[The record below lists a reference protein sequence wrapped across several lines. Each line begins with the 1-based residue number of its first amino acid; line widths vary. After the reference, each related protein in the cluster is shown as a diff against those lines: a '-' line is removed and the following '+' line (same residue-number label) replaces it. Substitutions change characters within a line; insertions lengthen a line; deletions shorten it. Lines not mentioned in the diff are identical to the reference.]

1 MFTTVLLAVTLSAA
15 PAVKVE
21 RDVVYTTAGGAK
33 LKLDI
38 AYPDTPGPHPAAVGF
53 HGGAWKYGSKA
64 EISKPN
70 AAIFDF
76 GGTGTT
82 SLLEFIAKQGYVC
95 VSVQYRLAPEH
106 KWPAQI
112 EDGKTAVRWLRKN
125 ATKYNI
131 DKDHIAAFGFSAG
144 GHIAACL
151 GTIGKD
157 AGFEGTDY
165 ADESSKVQCVVDYFG
180 PADLTLY
187 AETPGI
193 EKAYMK
199 PLLGTLFSEKPEV
212 FKKASPVNH
221 VTKESSP
228 FLIFHGTLDVVV
240 PMVHSDRLQAKLK
253 DAGVEC
259 TLVPVKGKGHGWEGE
274 TATTTRTQAIEF
286 LDKHLKAK
294 K

>member
-1 MFTTVLLAVTLSAA
+1 MFSAVILSLTLTAA
-15 PAVKVE
+15 PSVKVE
-21 RDVVYTTAGGAK
+21 RDVVYTTVGKTK

-38 AYPDTPGPHPAAVGF
+38 AYPATPGPHPAAVGF

-76 GGTGTT
+76 GGTGNT
-82 SLLEFIAKQGYVC
+82 SLMEYLAQQGYVA
-95 VSVQYRLAPEH
+95 VSVQYRLAPEN

-125 ATKYNI
+125 ADKYGI

-151 GTIGKD
+151 GTMGKD
-157 AGFEGTDY
+157 AGFDGTEY
-165 ADESSKVQCVVDYFG
+165 LDESSKVQCVVDYFG

-187 AETPGI
+187 AESPGI

-199 PLLGTLFSEKPEV
+199 PLLGTLFADKPEV
-212 FKKASPVNH
+212 FTKASPVSH
-221 VTKESSP
+221 VTKDSAP
-228 FLIFHGTLDVVV
+228 FMIFHGTLDIVV
-240 PMVHSDRLQAKLK
+240 PMLHSDRLHEKLTA
-253 DAGVEC
+253 AGVES
-259 TLVPVKGKGHGWEGE
+259 TLVPVRGKGHGWEGE
-274 TATTTRTQAIEF
+274 TAGKTRTQAIEF
-286 LDKHLKAK
+286 LDKHLKK